1 MFESKQVT
9 DDLTMKLIEE
19 LLSFFCGGY
28 RSVRGWRVV
37 QAFETHYGKPIK
49 DKQSLRAIGDSL
61 VRLLEAGKII
71 YDNKRG
77 YRIVK
82 MFDDKFFDDEQITD
96 DLTVK
101 FVEAHPIYC
110 SDHSIVR
117 EFDMHYH
124 RAFRD
129 SGDLIKIYTSIA
141 RLLNTGKITYDNETG
156 YRTAENG

>member
-1 MFESKQVT
+1 MFESEQAT

-37 QAFETHYGKPIK
+37 TAFETHCGKPIK
-49 DKQSLRAIGDSL
+49 DEQSLRAIGDSL
-61 VRLLEAGKII
+61 KRLLESGKII

-141 RLLNTGKITYDNETG
+141 RLLNGGTISWTKETG
-156 YRTAENG
+156 YRVATNG

>member
-1 MFESKQVT
+1 MIESKQVT

-19 LLSFFCGGY
+19 ILSFFCGGY

-37 QAFETHYGKPIK
+37 QAFEKHCGKPIK
-49 DKQSLRAIGDSL
+49 DEQSLRAIGDSL
-61 VRLLEAGKII
+61 KRLLEAGKIV

-82 MFDDKFFDDEQITD
+82 MFDDGFFDDEQITD

-101 FVEAHPIYC
+101 FVEAHPYFC
-110 SDHSIVR
+110 EDRSIVR
-117 EFDMHYH
+117 EFDMYYH

-129 SGDLIKIYTSIA
+129 SGDLIRIYTSIA
-141 RLLNTGKITYDNETG
+141 RLLNAGKIVRTEESG
-156 YRTAENG
+156 YKVATNG